1 MSSGSGVSQCDDLD
15 SGDKLACRW
24 GNAVASMAQE
34 DDSLKQIHLN
44 KVGRSYTLH
53 VQFTDIAKF
62 MHDAQNI
69 MSSAAS
75 NYDVPRLF
83 LGTALALIVCIL
95 SSFTLPAMRLVS
107 LDGLCYFL
115 TLALYAVLMFASS
128 YVEEEHNFWYWMTSG
143 WFFYLFIHNVRN
155 KRTNKWAPHL
165 AIMALLIHR
174 VIRRWN
180 QTGQK
185 FAGADD
191 IVTSGIFH
199 GNNSILLWLLIGA
212 TYVDV
217 TNRISKHIARNVVG
231 LDNPLYRKVADPQ
244 PLDQH
249 LLAGTLVSLPLVGTA
264 FVFKLAF
271 TAKDAPE
278 LTYGI
283 ATSVMAWVEEMDL
296 VGLARMVFVGIAL
309 IFTWIVIAEYGRSA
323 RRVQYNAKGR
333 GGKLPLALIGLCSAN
348 KTDLATSFFD
358 LFTLFLL
365 TQTKAQNIPLYLL
378 FRFQLSFLCKTPVSP
393 IRTPLK
399 TPANLIQPCPFIS
412 LSTN

>member
-1 MSSGSGVSQCDDLD
+1 LD

-44 KVGRSYTLH
+44 KVGRPHIESLNDTLH
-53 VQFTDIAKF
+53 IKSANIAKF

-69 MSSAAS
+69 MSNAAS

-95 SSFTLPAMRLVS
+95 SFFTLPAMRPTS
-107 LDGLCYFL
+107 DGFYYFL
-115 TLALYAVLMFASS
+115 TLTLYAVLMFASS
-128 YVEEEHNFWYWMTSG
+128 YVEEEHNFWYWVTSG
-143 WFFYLFIHNVRN
+143 WFFYLFIYNVRN
-155 KRTNKWAPHL
+155 KRTIKWAPYS
-165 AIMALLIHR
+165 AIMALAIHR

-191 IVTSGIFH
+191 IVTSGVFH
-199 GNNSILLWLLIGA
+199 GNNSILLWILIGA
-212 TYVDV
+212 TYLDV

-244 PLDQH
+244 PFDRH
-249 LLAGTLVSLPLVGTA
+249 LIAGRLVSLPLVGTA
-264 FVFKLAF
+264 FMFKLAF

-283 ATSVMAWVEEMDL
+283 ATSLMAWVEEMEL
-296 VGLARMVFVGIAL
+296 VGLARMVFAGIAL
-309 IFTWIVIAEYGRSA
+309 IFVWIIIAEYGRSA
-323 RRVQYNAKGR
+323 RRVQYSAEGR
-333 GGKLPLALIGLCSAN
+333 GGKLPLHSRWIV
-348 KTDLATSFFD
+348 
-358 LFTLFLL
+358 
-365 TQTKAQNIPLYLL
+365 QY
-378 FRFQLSFLCKTPVSP
+378 
-393 IRTPLK
+393 
-399 TPANLIQPCPFIS
+399 
-412 LSTN
+412 